1 MRLPLFD
8 DPLVCVSRRML
19 SARSGAR
26 RADGAKFGLLKRRS
40 TGAVDL
46 SKVFLV
52 RTQPPLLHRLLRRN
66 FRIRS

>member
-1 MRLPLFD
+1 
-8 DPLVCVSRRML
+8 ML